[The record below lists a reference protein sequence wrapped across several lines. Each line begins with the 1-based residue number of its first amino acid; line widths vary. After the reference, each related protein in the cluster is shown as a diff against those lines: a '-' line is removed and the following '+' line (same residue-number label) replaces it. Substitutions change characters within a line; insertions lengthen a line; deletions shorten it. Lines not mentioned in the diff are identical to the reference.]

1 MSFPRKRPRPIQSP
15 SFAFALVIVYLKIS
29 ALLTSLPGPTH
40 DADGIAEEASSLNL
54 DSVGRRER
62 TKLRQTVHAATGA
75 SPVDNT
81 PTSQAPREAPE
92 GLSPASPADLEE
104 EASSEGAFNPE
115 TGEIN
120 WDCPCL
126 GGMAHGPCGEDF
138 KAAFRCFVFSKEDPK
153 GMDCIDNFQKMQD
166 CFREYPD
173 VYAGELAD
181 DNEFEE
187 GSEMAAERAELV
199 SEVQERRRAV
209 QEKQAQSEGEVPQ
222 KRLLEESVSPPKPPR
237 EADSKS
243 PAKSQKTRTTG
254 EDILPPP
261 SSEPHPG
268 MSEEHKV
275 AHLERRE
282 TMSEG
287 ASSQVTSKPA
297 LPPEQGR
304 VDQ

>member
-1 MSFPRKRPRPIQSP
+1 MPIQSP
-15 SFAFALVIVYLKIS
+15 SFAFPSVIVYLKMS

-40 DADGIAEEASSLNL
+40 DADGAVEEALSLNL
-54 DSVGRRER
+54 DSVRRPER
-62 TKLRQTVHAATGA
+62 TELRQTLQSATGA
-75 SPVDNT
+75 TPVDNT
-81 PTSQAPREAPE
+81 PTSQAPRETPE
-92 GLSPASPADLEE
+92 GPSPPSPADLEE

-209 QEKQAQSEGEVPQ
+209 QEKQAQSEAEAPQ
-222 KRLLEESVSPPKPPR
+222 KGLLEESASPHKPR
-237 EADSKS
+237 KADSKS

-287 ASSQVTSKPA
+287 VPSQVTSKPT
-297 LPPEQGR
+297 LPPGQRRVEQ
-304 VDQ
+304 